1 MITPEEIQSIE
12 IFGTL
17 GREAC
22 EQIARVAADISL
34 EPGEYA
40 AREGDERA
48 LFAVLEGH
56 INSIRTL
63 DGIERPVGDRYPGQ
77 LFGEVPITL
86 GSLFPAGFRAAE
98 RSRVLQ
104 IDAADYHAVAALSP
118 TISARVGKLARV
130 RIGGLQNIASHAPEP
145 KALVIG
151 SKWNEACDD
160 SPPLPR
166 PQRDPLSTGSNPA
179 SVGRRSGTA
188 RCHPKGISRSC
199 ESLDGGKTVARP
211 ALRRVAELLGLQREA
226 KESTYDTVV
235 VGGGPAGLA
244 AAVYGASEG
253 LQTIVIEREA
263 PGGQAGTS
271 SRIENYLGF
280 PSGVSG
286 DELARRAL
294 QQASASERKSS

>member
-12 IFGTL
+12 IFATL

-22 EQIARVAADISL
+22 ERVARVAADISL

-63 DGIERPVGDRYPGQ
+63 DGVERPVGDRYPGQ

-98 RSRVLQ
+98 KSRVLK

-118 TISARVGKLARV
+118 TISERVGELARV

-151 SKWNEACDD
+151 SKWNEACTTLRRFLDRNEI
-160 SPPLPR
+160 LF
-166 PQRDPLSTGSNPA
+166 TGSNPA
-179 SVGRRSGTA
+179 SAGPRRSGTA
-188 RCHPKGISRSC
+188 RCHPKGTSRVLRVLDGGRRLRGRSCAGSRSC
-199 ESLDGGKTVARP
+199 SSSSAR
-211 ALRRVAELLGLQREA
+211 R
-226 KESTYDTVV
+226 STSSTT
-235 VGGGPAGLA
+235 PSSS
-244 AAVYGASEG
+244 AAVRPGSR
-253 LQTIVIEREA
+253 LRCTA
-263 PGGQAGTS
+263 P
-271 SRIENYLGF
+271 RK
-280 PSGVSG
+280 
-286 DELARRAL
+286 DCRR
-294 QQASASERKSS
+294 S